1 MLRLIRRPIFWLIA
15 LGILALGTTG
25 IVMASQAKA
34 KKAAASAAK
43 PAESPFAAIANGKA
57 DVEGGIIAVAAR
69 RGGIV
74 REVLVQ
80 EGDQVTKGQVL
91 ARQEDDEPRL
101 TANRSTAEVNQAR
114 AQITA
119 AEVQLSA
126 ARRELGRMSS
136 LAGSNFVAAQKL
148 DQAKDNV
155 RSSEANLAALRAAV
169 GTAVARKNEA
179 DYNLEM
185 TIIRAPA
192 DGRIVRRYANPGSGA
207 STLNVSNLFDLEP
220 RTARIVRAEIAESA
234 LPNVTV
240 GQEVEISPE
249 ADDTKIYTGKV
260 LRRAAVFGA
269 RKLQSDDPSERTD
282 ERVVEVV
289 VTADGIPLLI
299 GQRVLVKFMKPGHK
313 AGERRIPAKTETAGK

>member
-1 MLRLIRRPIFWLIA
+1 MLRLIRRPIFWLIV
-15 LGILALGTTG
+15 LGVLALGTTG
-25 IVMASQAKA
+25 VVIASQAKA
-34 KKAAASAAK
+34 KKAAAAAAK

-114 AQITA
+114 AQIA
-119 AEVQLSA
+119 AADVQLGA
-126 ARRELGRMSS
+126 ARRELARMNS
-136 LAGSNFVAAQKL
+136 LASSNFVAAQKL

-313 AGERRIPAKTETAGK
+313 AGERRIPAKTETTGK